1 MNNKKM
7 LSMLMVIIWVAQ
19 FLVEALTF
27 GVILQLDLLPGLYV
41 TILGVLFALVWI
53 LPGVLLFRKKKK
65 GKTGCQ
71 IVALILV
78 TLIILGCAGVSGMVS
93 KFGQTMNNVTGK
105 TEITTMMT
113 VYVRSDDDAQD
124 IQDAADYTFATLKN
138 VGTEKTRQA
147 VDTLQNTLG
156 KTLTTVEYAVTTEM
170 ADALYA
176 GEVDAILLS
185 SAYAGTLADTEGYT
199 DFASRTK
206 VLHEVTIVEES
217 KTDDTQLKEP
227 LTTRPVIGENKVD
240 KPATN
245 QKGEEA
251 TVANTPFLVYLSG
264 NDTRSTT
271 LVTSRSDV
279 NIIAAVNPVTKQILL
294 VNTPRDYF
302 IPHPNSPNGER
313 DKLTHL
319 GNDGINCSVR
329 GLEALYNERIDA
341 ETFAE
346 WGIEYFKYDYCHHV
360 LIPTAAPYIDSV
372 SVGGEGIDGELV
384 FKAKDAVLSGEA
396 RVIEEKN
403 GESYVKGLCSGLGTI
418 EFNNV
423 EVQKDGE
430 YVLTLVMRKN
440 TCDGQFCV
448 VTVNGTDKY
457 DFLIAEQKAFSREG
471 RRQIKIKLNAG
482 VNTISITNPVG
493 SPMDSAAMQYEK
505 MGKELKRA
513 TKKFAEENNC
523 EEKKIL
529 YSICEW
535 GWNKPWKWGGK
546 AGNIWRTTGD
556 IMANWA
562 SIVGIYEVNVRLNEY
577 AQPGA
582 FNDPDMLEVGNGK
595 LTYDENKA
603 HFTLWSM
610 MAAPLILGND
620 IRSFIKEDGT
630 VDKDNKILGI
640 LTNKEVIAVNQ
651 DKLGIQCKR
660 IKSNGFNDVL
670 VKPLENNEV
679 AVCFFNKGPVTAN
692 MSVSFD
698 EIHNVVA
705 VSLPKAE
712 SYTIR
717 ELWDNTEETVS
728 DRITASVASHA
739 VKVYRVSANV

>member
-1 MNNKKM
+1 MKKGLAVLSGLAVAGAAVSSGLMYLKKKDICPRCEVKKALAKTKIHYTKDEMYNNGAALTPPMGWSSWNLFRHKIDENVILGIAKAM
-7 LSMLMVIIWVAQ
+7 KESGLADAGYVYVNLDDCWQSSMRDENGRMQGDLTTFPHGIKW
-19 FLVEALTF
+19 LVEQ
-27 GVILQLDLLPGLYV
+27 VNDLGLK
-41 TILGVLFALVWI
+41 LGI
-53 LPGVLLFRKKKK
+53 YSSNG
-65 GKTGCQ
+65 
-71 IVALILV
+71 
-78 TLIILGCAGVSGMVS
+78 
-93 KFGQTMNNVTGK
+93 
-105 TEITTMMT
+105 
-113 VYVRSDDDAQD
+113 
-124 IQDAADYTFATLKN
+124 
-138 VGTEKTRQA
+138 
-147 VDTLQNTLG
+147 
-156 KTLTTVEYAVTTEM
+156 TLTCE
-170 ADALYA
+170 DLP
-176 GEVDAILLS
+176 
-185 SAYAGTLADTEGYT
+185 
-199 DFASRTK
+199 AS
-206 VLHEVTIVEES
+206 
-217 KTDDTQLKEP
+217 
-227 LTTRPVIGENKVD
+227 
-240 KPATN
+240 
-245 QKGEEA
+245 
-251 TVANTPFLVYLSG
+251 
-264 NDTRSTT
+264 
-271 LVTSRSDV
+271 
-279 NIIAAVNPVTKQILL
+279 
-294 VNTPRDYF
+294 
-302 IPHPNSPNGER
+302 
-313 DKLTHL
+313 
-319 GNDGINCSVR
+319 
-329 GLEALYNERIDA
+329 LYNERIDA
-341 ETFAE
+341 ETFAD

-360 LIPTAAPYIDSV
+360 LIPTDAPYIDSV

-384 FKAKDAVLSGEA
+384 FKAKDAVISGEA

-513 TKKFAEENNC
+513 TKKIAEENNC

-670 VKPLENNEV
+670 VKPLEDNKV

-692 MSVSFD
+692 MSVSLD

-712 SYTIR
+712 SYTIC